1 MSRQTCRNGNVDYE
15 VRMKSKTPPDRPIV
29 SRKMMHGNPVIT
41 PDGVRVGRV
50 VDLIMDLVDLRITF
64 AIVDFGFGE
73 SSLGSG
79 DERFALPFEL
89 LELDDEKHRFILR
102 LSSSPFE
109 LPALLNEENDGFEE
123 EFVEAITVS
132 YEGKAQWN

>member
-1 MSRQTCRNGNVDYE
+1 MES
-15 VRMKSKTPPDRPIV
+15 KSSPDRSIV
-29 SRKMMHGNPVIT
+29 SRKLMHGNPVIT
-41 PDGVRVGRV
+41 PDGVRVGRL

-73 SSLGSG
+73 SSLGFG

-102 LSSSPFE
+102 LSPSPFE
-109 LPALLNEENDGFEE
+109 IPALMDDENDGFEE
-123 EFVEAITVS
+123 EFVEAIAAG
-132 YEGKAQWN
+132 YDGKAQWN